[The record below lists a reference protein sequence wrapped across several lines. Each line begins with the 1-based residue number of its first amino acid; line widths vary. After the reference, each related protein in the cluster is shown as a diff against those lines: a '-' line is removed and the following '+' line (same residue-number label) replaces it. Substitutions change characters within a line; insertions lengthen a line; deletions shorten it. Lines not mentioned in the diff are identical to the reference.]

1 MKRNIIITGG
11 AGFIGSHVVRLFVN
25 KYPEY
30 NIINLDKLTYAGNLA
45 NLKDIENKPNYKFVK
60 MDICDFEAFYQL
72 MQDEKIDGIIHLAA
86 ESHVDRSIKDPF
98 TFARTNVMGTLS
110 LLQAAKL
117 YWESQPTPYVVEHE
131 MADGSKLKA
140 QSRFYH
146 ISTDEVY
153 GALEMNHPEGIP
165 APHQTTASAHR
176 SGLNAQGSLAYG
188 DEFFYETTKYNP
200 HSPYSAAKA
209 SSDHFVRAYHD
220 TYGMPTIVTNCS
232 NNYGPYQFP
241 EKLIPLFI
249 NNIRHRKP
257 LPVYGK
263 GENVRDWLY
272 VEDHARAIDII
283 FHNGKIAETYNI
295 GGFNEWK
302 NIDIIKTIIK
312 TVDIALG
319 RVELTEEQQKM
330 NSSWLMAHG
339 SLPDEMFPDM
349 SLITYVT
356 DRLGHDARYAIDS
369 TKLQKELGWEPS
381 LQFEE
386 GIEKTVRWYLDNQEW
401 MDNITSGEY
410 EKYYEEMYAKR

>member
-1 MKRNIIITGG
+1 MAKRNIVITGG

-45 NLKDIENKPNYKFVK
+45 NSKDIEGRPNYKFVK
-60 MDICDFEAFYQL
+60 LDICDFDAFYQL
-72 MQDEKIDGIIHLAA
+72 MQDEKVDGIIHLAA

-117 YWESQPTPYVVEHE
+117 YWESQPIPYKMEKTV
-131 MADGSKLKA
+131 DGCPLSVDC
-140 QSRFYH
+140 RFYH

-153 GALEMNHPEGIP
+153 GALELSHPEGVEP
-165 APHQTTASAHR
+165 PFTTTAS
-176 SGLNAQGSLAYG
+176 SGEHHLAYG
-188 DEFFYETTKYNP
+188 KDFFYETTKYNP
-200 HSPYSAAKA
+200 HSPYSASKA

-249 NNIRHRKP
+249 NNIRHGKP

-272 VEDHARAIDII
+272 VEDHARAIDLI
-283 FHNGKIAETYNI
+283 FHEGKIAETYNI

-302 NIDIIKTIIK
+302 NIDIIHVIIK
-312 TVDIALG
+312 TVDRLLG
-319 RVELTEEQQKM
+319 NPEGTSEK
-330 NSSWLMAHG
+330 
-339 SLPDEMFPDM
+339 
-349 SLITYVT
+349 LITYVT
-356 DRLGHDARYAIDS
+356 DRAGHDLRYAIDS

-386 GIEKTVRWYLDNQEW
+386 GIEKTVRWYLDHQEW

-410 EKYYEEMYAKR
+410 EKYYEEMYQGR